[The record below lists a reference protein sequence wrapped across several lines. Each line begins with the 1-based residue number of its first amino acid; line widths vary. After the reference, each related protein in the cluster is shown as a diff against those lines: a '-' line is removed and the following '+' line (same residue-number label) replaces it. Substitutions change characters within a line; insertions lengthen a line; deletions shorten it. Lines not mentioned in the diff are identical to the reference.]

1 MTFRDRLEARWDRG
15 LFLCIGLDPV
25 WDRLP
30 VAVTASAGSDPSR
43 EARAAALARF
53 CCAIV
58 DATAHVACA
67 FKPNAAFFEAEGAA
81 GFAALATVV
90 RHMRAAAPDV
100 PVLYD
105 AKRGDIGSTNQGYA
119 DHAFDELG
127 ADAVTVHPYL
137 GQEAL
142 GPFLARPDKGTIVLV
157 RTSNPGGGEFQDLTV
172 AGEPLYRVVA
182 RRVAGH
188 WNGNG
193 NCAVVVGAT
202 YPDELAA
209 VRAIVGDLPILIP
222 GIGAQGGDLR
232 RTVEAGRDARGRGM
246 IISASRSILYA
257 SRGDDFAA
265 AARAEAERLTAE
277 IQDYNSM
284 TTSPDTAADPLDLM
298 REAGAFYEAPR
309 DADGRRAGPLV
320 GYAGKD
326 AEGRQFVGDIYVNF
340 ARAERRPAL
349 LQVFARRLLALAR
362 ARGLDLDAA
371 AGFIGAPEGG
381 KAFAYQLG
389 LEAGKGYIYPEKTV
403 TAAASATAREASEMV
418 FSRHEPEP
426 GESWFIVEDVC
437 NNFSTTAKLVALIE
451 GHGATVAGILCFL
464 NRSETVGESYAPR
477 PGLVLPVVALVRK
490 PFGQFAQGDATVAE
504 DVARLNVVW
513 SPKKD
518 WPRLAAAMA
527 GGSPTP

>member
-1 MTFRDRLEARWDRG
+1 MSFRDRLEARWDRG
-15 LFLCIGLDPV
+15 LFLCIGLDPA
-25 WDRLP
+25 WERLP
-30 VAVTASAGSDPSR
+30 ASVRAAAGGDASR

-53 CCAIV
+53 CTAIV

-81 GFAALATVV
+81 GFAALADVV
-90 RHMRAAAPDV
+90 RHIRAVAPDV
-100 PVLYD
+100 PIIYD

-119 DHAFDELG
+119 DHAFDDLG

-142 GPFLARPDKGTIVLV
+142 QPFLARHDKGTIVLV
-157 RTSNPGGGEFQDLTV
+157 RTSNSGGGEFQDLAV
-172 AGEPLYRVVA
+172 DGEPLYRVVA

-188 WNGNG
+188 WNRQG

-202 YPDELAA
+202 YPEEMAA
-209 VRAIVGDLPILIP
+209 VRAIVGDMPILIP

-246 IISASRSILYA
+246 IISASRSIIYA
-257 SRGDDFAA
+257 SRGDDFAE
-265 AARAEAERLTAE
+265 AARAEAERLSAE
-277 IQDYNSM
+277 IQDCNRM
-284 TTSPDTAADPLDLM
+284 TPLAETAADPLDLM
-298 REAGAFYEAPR
+298 REAGAFYEVPR
-309 DADGRRAGPLV
+309 DAEGRRTGPLV

-326 AEGRQFVGDIYVNF
+326 AGGRQYVGEVYVNF

-349 LQVFARRLLALAR
+349 LQDFARRLVALAR
-362 ARGLDLDAA
+362 ARGLDLDGVS
-371 AGFIGAPEGG
+371 GFIGAPEGG

-389 LEAGKGYIYPEKTV
+389 LEAGKSYIYPEKAV

-418 FSRHEPEP
+418 FSRHEPEA
-426 GESWFIVEDVC
+426 GERWFIVEDVC

-451 GHGATVAGILCFL
+451 GHGAGVAGILCFL
-464 NRSETVGESYAPR
+464 NRSETVDETYAPR

-490 PFGQFAQGDATVAE
+490 PFGQFAQDDAAVAE